1 MEIVNF
7 KFDIKKTL
15 EIPVVDAVFKGL
27 LSDAIA
33 AKTCMLA
40 FDLDFQ
46 YTGLEGPA
54 QGLQITPDIII
65 EGGFKFSV
73 GEGATA
79 TLEINCTANANL
91 IFFSEKQHNAFKKA
105 NADKKV
111 KISIASIGNNGTNK
125 KTFWSMECDPPIP
138 FETGE
143 ITIS

>member
-7 KFDIKKTL
+7 KFNIKKTL
-15 EIPVVDAVFKGL
+15 EIPVTDAEFKGL

-33 AKTCMLA
+33 AKTCLLA

-54 QGLQITPDIII
+54 QGLQITPDLISD
-65 EGGFKFSV
+65 GNFKFSI
-73 GEGATA
+73 GDNSTA

-91 IFFSEKQHNAFKKA
+91 IFFSKKQHDAFKKS

-111 KISIASIGNNGTNK
+111 RISIASIGNNGTNK
-125 KTFWSMECDPPIP
+125 KTFWSMECDPPVP
-138 FETGE
+138 LGTDD